1 MQRFPPIPLGER
13 YLQKSKN
20 NPMKKIYLL
29 LSFAVLAIGANAQ
42 LNLSGTTYSQTFDD
56 LATSGLPTG
65 WSIDTGS
72 TATNLGTSGVKSFL
86 TNGVAFYD
94 TSFATGCYYCGC
106 GSNVVSG
113 AFKNCAS
120 GDNAG
125 IDTSTCTEQTNATNR
140 ALGIRQSS
148 KFGDHGAS
156 FQLELANTTN
166 VSNIIVAFKLQSLDI
181 TSGRTATWT
190 VDYGIGATPTAF
202 TAVTPILG
210 SPLVTGNHVYSND
223 SVVVLLPAAVN
234 NQSTPVWIRISTLS
248 PTTGAGNRPTTAID
262 DFFMSFTN
270 VTAVQ
275 SVSAPQVSVKVIG
288 NATSNNV
295 TLGYNVNKFGIYN
308 IGLYDITGREISN
321 KQVALTPNGSNIN
334 LNGLSLAPGM
344 YIAKVYNS
352 ATVATAKVMVQ

>member
-1 MQRFPPIPLGER
+1 
-13 YLQKSKN
+13 S
-20 NPMKKIYLL
+20 
-29 LSFAVLAIGANAQ
+29 
-42 LNLSGTTYSQTFDD
+42 YSQNFDN
-56 LATSGLPTG
+56 LASSGLPTG
-65 WSIDTGS
+65 WSIDTGA

-166 VSNIIVAFKLQSLDI
+166 ISNIAIGFKLQSLDI

-210 SPLVTGNHVYSND
+210 APLVTGNHVYSND

-248 PTTGAGNRPTTAID
+248 PTTGSGNRPTTAID
-262 DFFMSFTN
+262 DFVMEYTN
-270 VTAVQ
+270 VNAIPTI
-275 SVSAPQVSVKVIG
+275 SAAAKINLKAIG
-288 NATSNNV
+288 AGTTNSI
-295 TLGYNVNKFGIYN
+295 TLGYTVANTGSYTVSLF
-308 IGLYDITGREISN
+308 DITGREVST
-321 KQVALTPNGSNIN
+321 KQVELTPGGSNIT
-334 LNGLSLAPGM
+334 LGGLTLAPGI
-344 YIAKVYNS
+344 YIAKVFNGVS
-352 ATVATAKVMVQ
+352 SGTAKVIVK